1 MERRLL
7 IQKNNEQIIR
17 SAIFQ
22 QIHKTFNNDTFKF
35 HSRFYLVDLVKDKNG
50 RHACNIKPGTPAR
63 SYYLAFYHYYDAT
76 VYSYLPLSSM
86 FIFNSLIVAKLIQAK
101 CGKKEGGGAGST
113 TMSKVSDS
121 VTIMLVAVCILFAI
135 TTTPYAAMYGIN
147 SDVSTLKYAFM
158 LQGVYI
164 NHSANFIIYMI
175 FNKRFRSE
183 VKTICGCRSAKVG
196 EVNSYS
202 IQTDGTANTATT
214 KVP

>member
-1 MERRLL
+1 M
-7 IQKNNEQIIR
+7 
-17 SAIFQ
+17 
-22 QIHKTFNNDTFKF
+22 
-35 HSRFYLVDLVKDKNG
+35 DLVEDKNG

-76 VYSYLPLSSM
+76 MYSYLPLSSM
-86 FIFNSLIVAKLIQAK
+86 FVFNSLIMAKLLKAK
-101 CGKKEGGGAGST
+101 CGKKDAGGAGQT

-121 VTIMLVAVCILFAI
+121 VTVMLVAVCILFAV

-147 SDVSTLKYAFM
+147 SDVSTLKYALM

-164 NHSANFIIYMI
+164 NHSANFIVYMI

-183 VKTICGCRSAKVG
+183 VKVILGCRSRKVG

-202 IQTDGTANTATT
+202 IGTEGSVNSGST